1 MKFFK
6 GRNKKTKQVEPVP
19 RNIVEIDADHI
30 KFQSEAGR
38 ITYQIYALK
47 RHLNAV
53 NEQLLA
59 INYEK
64 NKRLELNKAEVN
76 NETN

>member
-1 MKFFK
+1 MQFFK
-6 GRNKKTKQVEPVP
+6 GKNKKAKQAEPVP
-19 RNIVEIDADHI
+19 RSVEEIDTDHT

-38 ITYQIYALK
+38 LSYQIYALK

-64 NKRLELNKAEVN
+64 NRRLELNKVEVK
-76 NETN
+76 NEGN